1 MARPQVCGE
10 RGAKIGEVAMTRLS
24 IIAAGVITLVIVFCS
39 SFADPAEAIVVKD
52 IDRCEF
58 LYPSI

>member
-1 MARPQVCGE
+1 
-10 RGAKIGEVAMTRLS
+10 MTRLS